1 MSRLLVLTFLS
12 LSCLGRLAAQTSTAT
27 VSGLVTDPM
36 GAVVANA
43 EVTVTEI
50 HRNTKVRTQSNQSG
64 FYLVPE
70 LVPGEYTIRVEAPG
84 FQASVVSGLPL
95 STQQKA
101 TIHVVLQLG
110 SVNEQVSVTAEAQ
123 LLDSTSS
130 TLSAVVENKR
140 IIDLPLNGRRVT
152 DLARLTPGVFS
163 VRQGG
168 LNSADTQD
176 SIRFIVNGGFE
187 SSTDIQL
194 DGVTTQMPSNNNQI
208 FKSSALPSVE
218 GIQEFRIQTNAFSA
232 EYGRTGGG
240 IVTMVTK
247 SGTNEL
253 HGSVFHFLRNNA
265 MDANDFFANR
275 AGRGLTGFRRNQFGA
290 SAGGPVFLPKLYDG
304 RNKTF
309 FFGLYEGE
317 RLSQARFVQQT
328 VPTALERRGDFSQ
341 SRNAAGQVVAV
352 YDPFST
358 QPNPAS
364 AGRFVRTPFPGN
376 VIPSP
381 MQDPVALKMQS
392 YYPASNAAGNAVTNQ
407 LNFVS
412 RATRTEPQDRVE
424 FKVDQNIDDRR
435 RMFLRYTKLLS
446 GFRAGE
452 LLGERG
458 DVGRVDHVQPDA
470 QRGAGLYGDADADD
484 GVEPAVRVQPIAA
497 GAAGIRREL

>member
-1 MSRLLVLTFLS
+1 MSRFLPVTI
-12 LSCLGRLAAQTSTAT
+12 LGLACFAQLAAQTSTGT
-27 VSGLVTDPM
+27 ISGLVTDPS
-36 GAVVANA
+36 ALPVADA
-43 EVTVTEI
+43 QVTITETR
-50 HRNTKVRTQSNQSG
+50 RNTSAVTRSNQSG

-70 LVPGEYTIRVEAPG
+70 LTPGEYTIRVEASG
-84 FQASVVSGLPL
+84 FQAFVVTSLPL

-101 TIHVVLQLG
+101 TVNVVLQIG
-110 SVNEQVSVTAEAQ
+110 SVNEQVSVTAQAQ

-218 GIQEFRIQTNAFSA
+218 GVQEFRIQTNAFSA

-240 IVTMVTK
+240 VVTMVTK

-253 HGSVFHFLRNNA
+253 HGSLFHFLRNNK
-265 MDANDFFANR
+265 MDSNDFFANR
-275 AGRGLTGFRRNQFGA
+275 AGRSLTGFRRNQFGA
-290 SAGGPVFLPKLYDG
+290 SAGGPVLIPKLYNG
-304 RNKTF
+304 RNRTF

-341 SRNAAGQVVAV
+341 SRNAAGVVVAI

-358 QPNPAS
+358 QANPS
-364 AGRFVRTPFPGN
+364 
-376 VIPSP
+376 I
-381 MQDPVALKMQS
+381 
-392 YYPASNAAGNAVTNQ
+392 
-407 LNFVS
+407 
-412 RATRTEPQDRVE
+412 
-424 FKVDQNIDDRR
+424 
-435 RMFLRYTKLLS
+435 
-446 GFRAGE
+446 
-452 LLGERG
+452 
-458 DVGRVDHVQPDA
+458 
-470 QRGAGLYGDADADD
+470 
-484 GVEPAVRVQPIAA
+484 PAVSS
-497 GAAGIRREL
+497 ELRFPAT